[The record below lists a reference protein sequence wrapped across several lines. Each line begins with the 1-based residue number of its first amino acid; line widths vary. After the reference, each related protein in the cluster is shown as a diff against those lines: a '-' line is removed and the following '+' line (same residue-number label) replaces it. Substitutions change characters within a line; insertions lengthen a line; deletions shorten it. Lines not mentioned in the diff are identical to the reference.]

1 MLIGASDPTPRPIR
15 RPDSSSLLQAPP
27 PTLILD
33 MLHTA
38 NVSGSRAG
46 AAVRI
51 TGLLAMRALQNLGR
65 VIPGVSPAYYGGV
78 TV

>member
-1 MLIGASDPTPRPIR
+1 
-15 RPDSSSLLQAPP
+15 
-27 PTLILD
+27 